1 MNNHEQVRAK
11 IESVGLFVGGMGS
24 QDEKQNTYHHGQQQD
39 QQGFGTAKETVVVVA
54 GGVPVGVGVA
64 NVGVH
69 NRALAPGL
77 VEKRGRFHV
86 PGKLEH

>member
-11 IESVGLFVGGMGS
+11 IESVNRSFRRRYGV
-24 QDEKQNTYHHGQQQD
+24 DEKQNTYHHGQQQD